1 MGYSKKWNQPV
12 GDGTASSSSRPRQS
26 SRMWG
31 FVAGALVVVVLSML
45 GIGTYLWLLPQANKL
60 PADAPEPS
68 AKLRVT
74 TRSPSRPAMSK
85 PKAHELAIDERK
97 TVTGQVIKVPRNPF
111 GTPIPKD
118 LEYKALW
125 EYTPEDYAR
134 VDPGY
139 AERHDRFLKAKE
151 ANPWKTPADQSLSML
166 LFPKG
171 GNMGLLIPF
180 DARFKDKFLKSL
192 ETPIIISKDDPEEL
206 KEQKRQLIEAKIYL
220 KEKLDEGED
229 IVAILNEEYRLNKK
243 MHDLRENL
251 RRELRELEKSA
262 TSVEEIQEY
271 IDAANIMLEREGAGK
286 IGLPLALT
294 RYRLNKLKA
303 NEGEENE

>member
-1 MGYSKKWNQPV
+1 
-12 GDGTASSSSRPRQS
+12 
-26 SRMWG
+26 
-31 FVAGALVVVVLSML
+31 
-45 GIGTYLWLLPQANKL
+45 
-60 PADAPEPS
+60 
-68 AKLRVT
+68 
-74 TRSPSRPAMSK
+74 
-85 PKAHELAIDERK
+85 
-97 TVTGQVIKVPRNPF
+97 
-111 GTPIPKD
+111 
-118 LEYKALW
+118 
-125 EYTPEDYAR
+125 
-134 VDPGY
+134 
-139 AERHDRFLKAKE
+139 
-151 ANPWKTPADQSLSML
+151 
-166 LFPKG
+166 
-171 GNMGLLIPF
+171 MGLLIPF

-294 RYRLNKLKA
+294 RYRLNKLKV